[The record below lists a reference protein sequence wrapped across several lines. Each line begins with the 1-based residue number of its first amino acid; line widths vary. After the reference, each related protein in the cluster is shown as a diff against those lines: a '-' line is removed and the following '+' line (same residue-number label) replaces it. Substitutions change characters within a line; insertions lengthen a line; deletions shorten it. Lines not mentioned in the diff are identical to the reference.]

1 MRILVADDD
10 AELLG
15 LLKFS
20 LSQAGFEVLTAADGS
35 VALATFQQELPDFV
49 LLDVNMPQLNGL
61 DVCREIRRR
70 STTPIMMLTAR
81 NREDDLVSALDSGA
95 DDFLSKPFSPRILL
109 ARIRALLR
117 RTETPPAE
125 HIEAGI
131 ARFDPADR
139 TLQLGE
145 AEPFRLTSLEA
156 KVIELFLTSPGR
168 TIVTDQITRH
178 LWGRATTHE
187 RHTLKQLIYRL
198 RQKME
203 RDPSNPRVLQTTAG
217 AGYKFVVDGEYI

>member
-10 AELLG
+10 IELLG

-35 VALATFQQELPDFV
+35 GALATFQQELPDFV
-49 LLDVNMPQLNGL
+49 LLDVNMPQLDGL
-61 DVCREIRRR
+61 EVCREIRRR
-70 STTPIMMLTAR
+70 SSIPIMMLTAR

-95 DDFLSKPFSPRILL
+95 DDFVSKPFSPRILL
-109 ARIRALLR
+109 ARIRALAR

-131 ARFDPADR
+131 ARFDPANR

-156 KVIELFLTSPGR
+156 KMIELFLASPGR
-168 TIVTDQITRH
+168 TIVTEQITRH

-203 RDPSNPRVLQTTAG
+203 PDPSNPRVLQTTAG
-217 AGYKFVVDGEYI
+217 AGYKFVVDA

>member
-10 AELLG
+10 IELLG

-35 VALATFQQELPDFV
+35 SALATFQQELPDFV
-49 LLDVNMPQLNGL
+49 LLDFNMPQLNGL
-61 DVCREIRRR
+61 EVCREIRQR
-70 STTPIMMLTAR
+70 STTPIMILTAR

-117 RTETPPAE
+117 RTETRPAE
-125 HIEAGI
+125 QIEAGI

-139 TLQLGE
+139 TLQLG
-145 AEPFRLTSLEA
+145 AATPFRLTSLEA
-156 KVIELFLTSPGR
+156 KMIELFLMSPGR
-168 TIVTDQITRH
+168 TIVTEQITRH

-203 RDPSNPRVLQTTAG
+203 PDPSNPRVLQTTAG
-217 AGYKFVVDGEYI
+217 AGYRFVVDS